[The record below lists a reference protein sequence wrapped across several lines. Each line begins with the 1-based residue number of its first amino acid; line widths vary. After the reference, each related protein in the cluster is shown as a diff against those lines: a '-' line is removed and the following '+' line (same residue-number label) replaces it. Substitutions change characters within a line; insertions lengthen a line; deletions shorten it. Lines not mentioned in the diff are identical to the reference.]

1 MEIDSADRY
10 GLTPLTPTPLVPAS
24 LTDMA
29 LTPPDGNEPQI
40 LQSNAQQQ
48 IKIEFEENYGGSKN
62 ASSESSSDPD
72 SLTPS
77 TSPCSSE
84 REEESID
91 STKNCHYVSKF
102 YAQELIDIAARDP
115 LSDLTVQEKDLIWK
129 VRDYCRQEL
138 PHLLPR
144 IIDCVN
150 YSDAAQ
156 VWELHTLLSHWPIL
170 RVEQAL
176 QLLDYAYPD
185 RKVRS
190 FAVDCLRQV
199 WSLTQSLFL
208 YDLTLLFAF
217 VTTFRPI
224 R

>member
-1 MEIDSADRY
+1 MDSDSADRY
-10 GLTPLTPTPLVPAS
+10 GLTPLTPTPQVPAS
-24 LTDMA
+24 LIDLD

-48 IKIEFEENYGGSKN
+48 IKIEFQETYGRSENTS
-62 ASSESSSDPD
+62 AESGSDPD

-84 REEESID
+84 REEEGID

-150 YSDAAQ
+150 YSDAAT
-156 VWELHTLLSHWPIL
+156 VWELHTLLARWPIL

-199 WSLTQSLFL
+199 WPLTQFYCFCFL
-208 YDLTLLFAF
+208 
-217 VTTFRPI
+217 VNKH
-224 R
+224 